1 MPLIPIVWLIDPLTV
16 YVGGV
21 FSVVYSIG
29 WWLVHREMHRSEGR
43 FFAGNA
49 IFRYLERRH
58 QLHHLYPNTNYNVV
72 LPLWDWIFGTYHVP
86 QSARA
91 RRQRAAVR

>member
-1 MPLIPIVWLIDPLTV
+1 MRGLALVPIVYLIDPLTV

-29 WWLVHREMHRSEGR
+29 WWLVHREMHRKEGR

-49 IFRYLERRH
+49 IFRYLEYRH

-72 LPLWDWIFGTYHVP
+72 LPLWD
-86 QSARA
+86 
-91 RRQRAAVR
+91 